1 MTRIAKLY
9 EQLLK
14 NPRGLTFAEFQRLL
28 EAFGYRFKRQTGSHI
43 AYRHTTVADTR
54 IIQPKGKMAKLYQ
67 VEQFLDMIE
76 KHALKLENGNDGS
89 ISH

>member
-9 EQLLK
+9 EQLLR

-28 EAFGYRFKRQTGSHI
+28 EVFGYRIKRQTGSHI
-43 AYRHTTVADTR
+43 AYRHNVVADTR
-54 IIQPKGKMAKLYQ
+54 IVQPKGKMAKLYQ

-76 KHALKLENGNDGS
+76 KHALKMENGNDRS
-89 ISH
+89 VSH